1 MREFDAIL
9 DLDGTYEDAPALR
22 VVATASL
29 VTEAVQKRR
38 GGRFREAYK
47 VFGEVIDED
56 ASYKDASER
65 RQASLEEGRFTI
77 ALVEFKNGSSLVN
90 LEVKVQSMVEQRLMD
105 TDDPFLKV
113 VDRES
118 LGLILQ
124 EQNMG
129 MNGLT
134 SGGDVELGNIL
145 GAKALLKATITTAN
159 HSVGPLTSSK
169 QIGYEQ
175 YKVERVNE
183 EGKKYM
189 ETKYREVAYR
199 EHQQEASMSIACTY
213 KFISTSTGEVIATNT
228 LYGNVSDDIRYITY
242 NGNKS
247 KFYLAGVTGVRKGS
261 SGRRERD
268 RLFSAR
274 KTLKNRDVLAD
285 EASRQLA
292 NQIQSAIE
300 RELRVLIP

>member
-1 MREFDAIL
+1 MTD
-9 DLDGTYEDAPALR
+9 
-22 VVATASL
+22 
-29 VTEAVQKRR
+29 
-38 GGRFREAYK
+38 
-47 VFGEVIDED
+47 
-56 ASYKDASER
+56 
-65 RQASLEEGRFTI
+65 GRFTI
-77 ALVEFKNGSSLVN
+77 ALVEFKNGSSLLN

-145 GAKALLKATITTAN
+145 GAKSPSEGHHLGN
-159 HSVGPLTSSK
+159 HTKGPLTSSK

-175 YKVERVNE
+175 FKVERVNE

-189 ETKYREVAYR
+189 ETQYREVSYR
-199 EHQQEASMSIACTY
+199 EHQQEASISIACTY
-213 KFISTSTGEVIATNT
+213 KFISTSTGEVISTNT
-228 LYGNVSDDIRYITY
+228 VYGNVSDDIRYITY

-247 KFYLAGVTGVRKGS
+247 KFL
-261 SGRRERD
+261 
-268 RLFSAR
+268 L
-274 KTLKNRDVLAD
+274 
-285 EASRQLA
+285 ASRRTEGQ
-292 NQIQSAIE
+292 QRSS
-300 RELRVLIP
+300 REIVCFRRARR